1 METSSAVAKLREW
14 ECEPPPLESYT
25 IADVA
30 YFFEPSLIR
39 LPASIGEWDIYTEAN
54 GNYTDSEGNNT
65 GIQAEVCATLTMEEG
80 RPENLPGVQC
90 MAGAICYRAKL
101 ETYGELVEEV
111 TDELGY
117 TREVLLDAPDC
128 SSWIVPA
135 DEALARIW
143 KAYGVNLGSIAALRL
158 MLTGRGLLLGVW
170 HPWADARRIVK
181 RAFGDTAIPKRLGT
195 IGELPDDIETRTYIE
210 LADLLPLLGVLE
222 LLAAGDMKMALP
234 SPICAIELER
244 NSERASVVYFDGGKL
259 EGSPPIPFQT
269 ERREKAVSEKL
280 LRLIRLRSEMQQEQR
295 RIWELRDKARTR
307 SAVADFAD
315 DPSKALKQSLRH
327 EQTTK
332 EEIEQA
338 KRQVTRLAG
347 EALTVYIELT
357 KWAAKHKE
365 TALQKLRYRE
375 TLATEVAEHQE
386 ALAAKSSIFVGLPN
400 NMDGIPAHFA
410 AIPNGLAEGLELTN
424 DPLGHAILRVRR
436 ESLALKGQKERE
448 HTPLTLP
455 LNGLKEADKQALI
468 QQAEMLL
475 GKDSPRWLIPQGMVA
490 VSKLYR
496 QSGGYEV
503 AESSR
508 RLYLNDWIDT
518 MRPMQVARFKEKGR
532 GEAFGKGRTPRDLF
546 YALLGV
552 LDRLTYE
559 KEGPD
564 VKGWAALKGFYKTLG
579 YGEDSGG
586 AWADVMLNPA
596 LHKFIIGEGGL
607 PFMLTNTQAMF
618 SYNAQSLD
626 YTPAA
631 QWAIEQLARINLYDR
646 DTATLSTPAGDGF
659 TRLVLAHRLG
669 LQPGPNDKPA
679 HLLRRMNMILENL
692 GEAGVI
698 AGWKTDGR
706 DKTGADA
713 FGVKLHIEMHD
724 DYRKAYNLTRKENQL
739 KHAEKELQRPFAPP
753 KKQHRALN
761 GDGTEQAPKRRGR
774 KPKASSDKG

>member
-1 METSSAVAKLREW
+1 MEISSAVTKLREW
-14 ECEPPPLESYT
+14 EREPPPLESYT

-39 LPASIGEWDIYTEAN
+39 LPASVGEWRIYTETS
-54 GNYTDSEGNNT
+54 GTYQDGDGNNAD
-65 GIQAEVCATLTMEEG
+65 IQAEVRATLTMEEG

-117 TREVLLDAPDC
+117 THEVLLDDPDR

-143 KAYGVNLGSIAALRL
+143 KAYGVNLGSIAALRP
-158 MLTGRGLLLGVW
+158 MLPGGLLSGVW

-181 RAFGDTAIPKRLGT
+181 RAFGGTAIPERLGT

-244 NSERASVVYFDGGKL
+244 NSERASVVYFDGGRL
-259 EGSPPIPFQT
+259 EGSLPVPFQT
-269 ERREKAVSEKL
+269 ERREKATSESL
-280 LRLIRLRSEMQQEQR
+280 LRLIRLRSEMHQEQR
-295 RIWELRDKARTR
+295 RIWELRDQARVR
-307 SAVADFAD
+307 EAR
-315 DPSKALKQSLRH
+315 KQL
-327 EQTTK
+327 E
-332 EEIEQA
+332 
-338 KRQVTRLAG
+338 RLSG

-357 KWAAKHKE
+357 HWAAKHKE

-424 DPLGHAILRVRR
+424 DPLGHAILKVRR
-436 ESLALKGQKERE
+436 ESMALKGQKERE
-448 HTPLTLP
+448 HVPLTLP
-455 LNGLKEADKQALI
+455 LDRLNEMDKQALI
-468 QQAEMLL
+468 QKAEMLL
-475 GKDSPRWLIPQGMVA
+475 GKDAPRWLIPQGMVA

-503 AESSR
+503 AETSR
-508 RLYLNDWIDT
+508 RLYLNEWIDT
-518 MRPMQVARFKEKGR
+518 MRPMQVERFREKGR

-559 KEGPD
+559 KKGPD

-586 AWADVMLNPA
+586 AWADIMLNPT

-618 SYNAQSLD
+618 SYDRAALD

-669 LQPGPNDKPA
+669 LQPGPNERPSHVLK
-679 HLLRRMNMILENL
+679 RMNTILENL

-698 AGWKTDGR
+698 AGWKPDGR
-706 DKTGADA
+706 DKEGAAA
-713 FGVKLHIEMHD
+713 FGVKIHIEMHD

-753 KKQHRALN
+753 KKQHKAIK
-761 GDGTEQAPKRRGR
+761 GDGAEQAPKRRGR
-774 KPKASSDKG
+774 KPKASNDKG